1 MKRVYAILSL
11 ALAAMSAATAQPSVQ
26 FTPDSLT
33 RGLWHFNETSGSVV
47 HDTASGYDGTAVGTT
62 IVPGKFGNAR
72 AFNGA
77 GDYVLV
83 PSSTAFDFDTSG
95 FRVDVWFRALT
106 GNTQIIRRGLA
117 PDPGFMIFLQSTGQ
131 VLGTI
136 GNRGDSSYPD
146 TTLNVISTSTYLDGA
161 WHLATLIRDR
171 TARKLELFVD
181 GISAA
186 TPIDDNFSIPLN
198 STDPLTIGR
207 WESNVYPYYFS
218 GQIDEVRIS
227 GSKPLPP
234 APVISVQPTT
244 LNYGWV
250 KALSSDTLSLQINNF
265 GHRDSLR
272 VTSIITGNPLFGV
285 SASAFVIPPFG
296 SRTISVWYSPTQG
309 KAFGDTSV
317 LQIASNDP
325 VHPTSGVLLEG
336 FGYAPNPPTA
346 PFTADSATRG
356 LWHID
361 EATGPTVYD
370 SAAGNNGTAFGT
382 TIVPGRFGNARSFN
396 GNGDY
401 VTIPSSTM
409 FDFDTSSFS
418 VDLWFRSTQ
427 TGGVILR
434 RGLAPDPGF
443 MISLFQ
449 NGRVVGMIGNR
460 SDSYY
465 PDELLSDTS
474 VVSYNDS
481 AWHEVR
487 MVRDRTAKRLF
498 LYVDGVLAGNP
509 AVDNF
514 TIPLNSTDPLTIGR
528 WESTVY
534 PAWFTGSVDE
544 IKISSPKIV
553 RFPVAISVSQS
564 KLDFGLNRVSSK
576 DTLLLQ
582 VTNGG
587 YRDSLRVTSIT
598 SNNPRFTVSGAP
610 MTLPRGTSH
619 LFAVQYAPTASQ
631 VDTGTVTIASSDPRS
646 PVTRVSVSGEGYA
659 IQARPFIT
667 GIALVPYTYYQARI
681 IWIRSVYDTLASAD
695 SVTGYSVWHQ
705 ILTGG
710 GASPAG
716 NSGSSHSGPSYTPG
730 AAWEYVLTVPP
741 IGVDQYAVT
750 VQLPSTFYNTSSW
763 QVYMVVAQTK
773 NLNAYL
779 SLPDSIKGLLPT
791 GIAAQPGGQIPD
803 KLTLQQNYPNP
814 FNPSTII
821 RYGLPAKTAL
831 TLVVYNMLGQEVA
844 TLVNGEQEA
853 GFHEVRFDG
862 SGLASGVYFY
872 RLRAGMSVRTEKFL
886 LLK

>member
-465 PDELLSDTS
+465 PDELLKLIPFLNRYPIDEITIHPRTGRQLYSGKVDLEMFEQSHALITHEVIYNGDLTTYKQFEELSARFKTINKWMIGRGALFNPFLLAQIKGEADIPTNEQIS
-474 VVSYNDS
+474 VVQKFHD
-481 AWHEVR
+481 
-487 MVRDRTAKRLF
+487 RLF
-498 LYVDGVLAGNP
+498 EEYSGILFSPHHVMDKMKGIWFYLEKYFPDGRKI
-509 AVDNF
+509 F
-514 TIPLNSTDPLTIGR
+514 KK
-528 WESTVY
+528 
-534 PAWFTGSVDE
+534 
-544 IKISSPKIV
+544 IKKTQSPKH
-553 RFPVAISVSQS
+553 
-564 KLDFGLNRVSSK
+564 
-576 DTLLLQ
+576 
-582 VTNGG
+582 
-587 YRDSLRVTSIT
+587 YCEE
-598 SNNPRFTVSGAP
+598 
-610 MTLPRGTSH
+610 
-619 LFAVQYAPTASQ
+619 VQ
-631 VDTGTVTIASSDPRS
+631 
-646 PVTRVSVSGEGYA
+646 
-659 IQARPFIT
+659 
-667 GIALVPYTYYQARI
+667 
-681 IWIRSVYDTLASAD
+681 
-695 SVTGYSVWHQ
+695 
-705 ILTGG
+705 
-710 GASPAG
+710 
-716 NSGSSHSGPSYTPG
+716 
-730 AAWEYVLTVPP
+730 
-741 IGVDQYAVT
+741 
-750 VQLPSTFYNTSSW
+750 
-763 QVYMVVAQTK
+763 
-773 NLNAYL
+773 
-779 SLPDSIKGLLPT
+779 
-791 GIAAQPGGQIPD
+791 
-803 KLTLQQNYPNP
+803 
-814 FNPSTII
+814 
-821 RYGLPAKTAL
+821 
-831 TLVVYNMLGQEVA
+831 
-844 TLVNGEQEA
+844 
-853 GFHEVRFDG
+853 
-862 SGLASGVYFY
+862 
-872 RLRAGMSVRTEKFL
+872 RAFSSVR
-886 LLK
+886 